1 MRSRPFKISF
11 TAKIFIATYL
21 KKIIFLCLF
30 LTTRKLKVFSGG
42 ADKNAHFAVVHYAG
56 TVNYN
61 LTNWLEKNKDPLNDS
76 VVDVMKNAPNPT
88 LPIVFK
94 VSIKITNTTFH
105 KEQPWTNLSRKITNT
120 SFHKEQPWSNL
131 CRTWPATLWRRNKNL
146 GRRRKA
152 AARRSEHKLY
162 ISFTPVCVL
171 ARQSKLF
178 LNILSCTLAIRVTI
192 KRMTQVSSFY
202 KEQLFSLMTTLHS
215 TEPHFIR

>member
-1 MRSRPFKISF
+1 MRSRNFF
-11 TAKIFIATYL
+11 TAKIFIATYS

-94 VSIKITNTTFH
+94 VS
-105 KEQPWTNLSRKITNT
+105 RKITNT

-152 AARRSEHKLY
+152 AARRWEHKL